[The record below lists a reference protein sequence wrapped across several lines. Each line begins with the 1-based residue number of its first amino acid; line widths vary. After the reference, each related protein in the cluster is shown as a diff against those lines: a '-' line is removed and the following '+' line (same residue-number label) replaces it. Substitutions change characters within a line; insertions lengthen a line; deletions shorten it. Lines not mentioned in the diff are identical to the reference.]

1 MLAITKHIG
10 IINMNSK
17 SKHLI
22 SKSCL
27 SSHLFVINKR
37 NNSHAPRSELKNSK
51 RIVVKLGTAVI
62 TREDE
67 CGIALGRLASIVEQ
81 ISQLQNKGKQMV
93 MVTSGAVA
101 FGKQKLR
108 QEVLMSRSLR
118 DSVIVG
124 SKNSTD
130 NEQIVKKMRIDPR
143 ACAAHGQSGL
153 MALYSAMFSQ
163 YGIST
168 AQVLVTK
175 ADFYNENTRQ
185 NLQATLDELLALN
198 IVPILNTNDAIVAPN
213 EKQMTGATGC
223 DQKGVIS
230 IRDNDSLAARLAV
243 MISSDLLLIM
253 SDVDGLYN
261 KPPTERD
268 SYLLHSFNPKCHAQ
282 NVQVN
287 FGGSD
292 NNDTDNQKK
301 SKVGTGGMSAKVQAA
316 TWALENNCAVVIC
329 NGQQEQA
336 VAHVVEGKT
345 IGTHFSALEV
355 SGDGSQENDQGQRP
369 NEEMALRAR
378 DGGRSLQRLT
388 PTQRSEIIVDYA
400 EKLEANVQLIEQAN
414 KRDLDAARRNELS
427 SELLNRLMLD
437 KKKLHTLCEGMKQI
451 AANSKNILGRV
462 LKCTKLTDDLILQQI
477 TVPIGV
483 LLVIFESRPD
493 SLPQI
498 AALSICS
505 GNGLLLK
512 GGSEAY
518 HTNQILHKLAQDSIE
533 KYVPRETISLLN
545 SREEINDLL
554 QLDSKYIDLIVPRG
568 SNQLVK
574 AIQAKSKSI
583 PVLGH
588 AEGVCHVFVDKDA
601 DVEMA
606 KRIVR
611 DAKCDYPSACNAMET
626 LLIHKDLLHTP
637 FFDELVDTLEAEKVK
652 LWSGPRLEAA
662 IKFAPPRAEQMSH
675 EYSELELTIELVD
688 DCKVAYSHVNRYGSS
703 HTDTIVT
710 QNAETAAMFMKNVD
724 SACVF
729 HNASTRMS
737 DGYRFG
743 LGAEVG
749 ISTGRI
755 HARGPVGVEGLL
767 TTKWLMYGHGQTA
780 QDFNSGK
787 EVFTHEQID
796 PTLFNPAL
804 KTSANTNTNMNNDRH
819 NNDESDDSTTAATG
833 SN

>member
-1 MLAITKHIG
+1 M
-10 IINMNSK
+10 SK
-17 SKHLI
+17 TTTSSASLFSTTTQLKKAYAGRSVLKDSK
-22 SKSCL
+22 K
-27 SSHLFVINKR
+27 
-37 NNSHAPRSELKNSK
+37 
-51 RIVVKLGTAVI
+51 IVVKLGSAVI

-81 ISQLQNKGKQMV
+81 ISQLQNAGKQMV

-118 DSVIVG
+118 EAVC
-124 SKNSTD
+124 SKNTD
-130 NEQIVKKMRIDPR
+130 AIVKQMTIDPR

-163 YGIST
+163 YGIAT

-175 ADFYNENTRQ
+175 SDFYNEYTRQ
-185 NLQATLDELLALN
+185 NLQAALDELLALN
-198 IVPILNTNDAIVAPN
+198 IVPILNTNDAIVAPPV
-213 EKQMTGATGC
+213 KAV
-223 DQKGVIS
+223 DPKGVIS
-230 IRDNDSLAARLAV
+230 IKDNDSLAARLAV
-243 MISSDLLLIM
+243 MIHSDLLVIM

-261 KPPTERD
+261 KPPSERD
-268 SYLLHSFNPKCHAQ
+268 SILLHSFNPKSEQQ
-282 NVQVN
+282 NGALN
-287 FGGSD
+287 FG
-292 NNDTDNQKK
+292 NNQTNIV
-301 SKVGTGGMSAKVQAA
+301 SKVGTGGMSAKVKAA
-316 TWALENNCAVVIC
+316 TWALDNNCGVVIC
-329 NGQQEQA
+329 NGQQDNA
-336 VAHVVEGKT
+336 IARVVAGEK
-345 IGTHFSALEV
+345 IGTHFSCLENARE
-355 SGDGSQENDQGQRP
+355 GNDAP
-369 NEEMALRAR
+369 INEELASRAR
-378 DGGRSLQRLT
+378 EGGRQLQTLST
-388 PTQRSEIIVDYA
+388 EKRSEIITTYA
-400 EKLEANVQLIEQAN
+400 DKLLENASAIEEAN
-414 KRDLDAARRNELS
+414 KKDMDAARRNDLS
-427 SELLNRLMLD
+427 SVLLNRLSLN
-437 KKKLHTLCEGMKQI
+437 KKKLQTLAEGMKQI
-451 AANSKNILGRV
+451 AGNSKNILGRV

-498 AALSICS
+498 AALSISS

-518 HTNQILHKLAQDSIE
+518 HTNQILHKLAQDSLE

-545 SREEINDLL
+545 TREEINELL
-554 QLDSKYIDLIVPRG
+554 QLDSKYIDLIIPRG

-574 AIQAKSKSI
+574 NIQANSKSI

-652 LWSGPRLEAA
+652 LWSGPRLDAA
-662 IKFAPPRAEQMSH
+662 IKFAPPKAERMSH
-675 EYSELELTIELVD
+675 EYSELEMTIEIVD
-688 DCKVAYSHVNRYGSS
+688 DVESAYNHINQYGSS
-703 HTDTIVT
+703 HTDCIVT
-710 QNAETAAMFMKNVD
+710 KNNDTAAMFMKNVD

-729 HNASTRMS
+729 HNSSTRMA

-767 TTKWLMYGHGQTA
+767 TTKWLMYGQGQTA
-780 QDFNSGK
+780 EDFNKGK
-787 EVFTHEQID
+787 EVFTHEQVD
-796 PTLFNPAL
+796 PALFNYNNFSQQTTTT
-804 KTSANTNTNMNNDRH
+804 TSI
-819 NNDESDDSTTAATG
+819 DETDDKSTVTT